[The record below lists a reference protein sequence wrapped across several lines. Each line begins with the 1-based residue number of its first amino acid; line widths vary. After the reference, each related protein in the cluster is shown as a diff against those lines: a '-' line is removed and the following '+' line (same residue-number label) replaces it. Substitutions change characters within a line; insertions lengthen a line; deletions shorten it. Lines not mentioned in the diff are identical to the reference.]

1 MDYKL
6 IKLNNNIDGYFDFT
20 WLLDNLRN
28 LIIEEKK
35 RVVQLVKI
43 AKQINEISQQLLGR
57 PYTISLDSK
66 GLNNVIDICSTIYDF
81 YSYNIFMDI
90 MCKQDR
96 VNNVIEHTKNFLYFY
111 FGVGEKEIKKK
122 GGLLMTMLEYN
133 ITPF

>member
-6 IKLNNNIDGYFDFT
+6 INLNHPIDRYFDFT
-20 WLLDNLRN
+20 WLLDKLRN

-43 AKQINEISQQLLGR
+43 AKQINEISQQILGR
-57 PYTISLDSK
+57 PYTISLDCK
-66 GLNNVIDICSTIYDF
+66 GLNNVIDICSTLYDF

-96 VNNVIEHTKNFLYFY
+96 VNNIIEHTQNFLYFY
-111 FGVGEKEIKKK
+111 FGIDGKEIEKK

-133 ITPF
+133 IRPF